1 MKFAYSWLA
10 SYLPG
15 PAPDAKMLGDRLT
28 AVGFIVE
35 GVEGAGASTVYD
47 VEITANRPDGM
58 NHRGLAREAAVAMR
72 RAFADAEAT
81 APLPEGG
88 PAAGTRAAVVVAEPA
103 LCPRY
108 SARVIEGIS
117 VRPAGAAVAARL
129 AAIGQGAISSPVDAT
144 NHVLWDI
151 GQPLHAFDLDTLAKG
166 ADGLPTI
173 VVRRAKAGETLVTLD
188 GVTRS
193 LTPQHLV
200 IADAEKPVALAGVM
214 GGLAT
219 AISEKTTRILLES
232 AHFHPGAVRKT
243 ARSLGMHTD
252 ASHRFERGTDPEA
265 TLDAL
270 DRAARLIVADC
281 GGSVARGVIDVR
293 APKAAP
299 AALALRLDRLASFLG
314 MTIPAD
320 RVVGILR
327 DLGLAP
333 ALEGG
338 AVNVAVPSWRID
350 VTCEEDLIEEV
361 IRCEGYDRLPETLP
375 ASFVPRTVPRAAQ
388 VPDRARDLLAGM
400 GLLECQTYSFVSES
414 ENAPFASA
422 APGAPVVVEN
432 PLGEPFTTL
441 RATPVIGLLQS
452 ARHNVRRGQKDLAL
466 FEVGTSF
473 GWNSGK
479 RDKEKEKI
487 SAEEGKKK
495 EEKTGQ
501 GTVDGR
507 VSERERVAILLA
519 GARSRHWSQAEA
531 AISDFFEGAGVAE
544 ALMKGLGLGEP
555 RAPITFKE
563 IPSSFSSFLASGRAA
578 SIEVG
583 GVACGWVG
591 VLEPALAAS
600 WDLTDPVVADLD
612 LGVLAAALPPAETSV
627 EPPSKFPGSEVD
639 ITVTHPLATPWRALE
654 GAVLSGAPA
663 ELVAVEAKGRYR
675 GPGVPDGFVKTTLTL
690 RFGSP
695 RGSLAREDVNGWRDA
710 AARRLLALEGAKVD
724 GVPAPA

>member
-15 PAPDAKMLGDRLT
+15 PAPDPGALGDRLT

-35 GVEGAGASTVYD
+35 GVEGSGASTVYD

-72 RAFADAEAT
+72 RAFADAEASV
-81 APLPEGG
+81 PVPETG
-88 PAAGTRAAVVVAEPA
+88 PAVETRAAVVVAEPS
-103 LCPRY
+103 LCSRY
-108 SARVIEGIS
+108 SARVIEGVTI
-117 VRPAGAAVAARL
+117 RPASASVTARL
-129 AAIGQGAISSPVDAT
+129 AAIGQSAISSPVDAT

-151 GQPLHAFDLDTLAKG
+151 GQPLHAFDLDALAKG

-173 VVRRAKAGETLVTLD
+173 VVRRGKAGESLVTLD
-188 GVTRS
+188 GVERK
-193 LTPQHLV
+193 LGPQHLV
-200 IADAEKPVALAGVM
+200 IADAERPVALAGVM

-265 TLDAL
+265 TLDGLA
-270 DRAARLIVADC
+270 RAARLIALDC
-281 GGSVARGVIDVR
+281 GGSVAKGVIDVR
-293 APKAAP
+293 AERAAP
-299 AALALRLDRLASFLG
+299 ATLSLRLARLASFLG
-314 MTIPAD
+314 MTIPEG
-320 RVVGILR
+320 RVVGILAE
-327 DLGLAP
+327 LGLAP
-333 ALEGG
+333 ALAGG
-338 AVNVAVPSWRID
+338 AVNVTVPSWRID
-350 VTCEEDLIEEV
+350 LTSEEDVVEEV

-375 ASFVPRTVPRAAQ
+375 APFVPRTLSRAAQ
-388 VPDRARDLLAGM
+388 VPERARDLLAGM
-400 GLLECQTYSFVSES
+400 GLLECATYSFVSEA
-414 ENAPFASA
+414 ENAPFASS
-422 APGAPVVVEN
+422 APGPPVVVEN

-452 ARHNVRRGQKDLAL
+452 AQHNVRRGMKDLAL

-473 GWNSGK
+473 GWNSEK
-479 RDKEKEKI
+479 KEKAKI
-487 SAEEGKKK
+487 SSEGR
-495 EEKTGQ
+495 EKREDAIG
-501 GTVDGR
+501 DGR
-507 VSERERVAILLA
+507 VIERTRVAILLA
-519 GARSRHWSQAEA
+519 GARNRHWSQTEA
-531 AISDFFEGAGVAE
+531 ANSDFFEGAGIAE
-544 ALMKGLGLGEP
+544 ALMRGLGLGEP

-563 IPSSFSSFLASGRAA
+563 DLRFSSFLASGRAA

-583 GVACGWVG
+583 GVPCGWVG

-600 WDLTDPVVADLD
+600 WDLVDPVVADLD

-639 ITVTHPLATPWRALE
+639 LTATHALALPWAAIE
-654 GAVLSGAPA
+654 AAVRTGAPV
-663 ELVAVEAKGRYR
+663 ELLAVEAKGRYR

-710 AARRLLALEGAKVD
+710 AARRLLALPGVKVD